1 MDERHGPYCAPHEA
15 AAERGGR
22 RQAVDDLLD
31 YQSGCW
37 RRGER
42 PAVDACLGRR
52 PELGEDDDAVL
63 DLICHE
69 ILLRARRGEAPLLEE
84 YESRF
89 PKFAD
94 QLQAHFEVHQAMLMD
109 DSPSAGRRTV
119 ADDPEAAVAPR
130 PTLPVVP
137 GYEILGEVG
146 NGGMGVV
153 YKARHL
159 GMKRLTALKMLQA
172 AVAGPREAARFRG
185 EAEALA
191 RLEHPNIIRIYEV
204 GEFEGRPYFALEF
217 VTGGS
222 LEKKLRGAP
231 QPARQAAALVETLAR
246 AVQAAHERGV
256 IHRDLKPANV
266 LLTSDGA
273 PKITDFGL
281 AKRLDADAAQTRTG
295 DILGT
300 PSYMAPEQARG
311 RNDAVGPSTD
321 VYALGALLYE
331 LLTGRPPFKGETVWD
346 TLEQV
351 VKQEPAAPRQLAPR
365 TPHDLETICLK
376 CLSKEPTRRYRSAV
390 ALAEDL
396 RRFVSG
402 EPILAR
408 PTPAW
413 ERGWK
418 WVRRR
423 PAAATAVAV
432 AAVLTT
438 ALVTAHYADLR
449 TKLAEAERTAAASE
463 AGRLLEEVRTEV
475 NAGRWPEAEGRL
487 NDLAQGRLLPAR
499 TAFPADP
506 RLNELADEANRLRQQ
521 IDQRLTDDARLRQFR
536 ECRRDAAYF
545 TAPFSGLDRAARGRR
560 TWASV
565 ERALGLFGLTPGC
578 GNGPALNGACF
589 TEAEKSEIR
598 EGCCEML
605 LELADAEPAAVGQVR
620 NLPLPGRLQT
630 RPTDPALAVL
640 DHAARLGVDTPLIA
654 WRRARRLADV
664 TPGKPAPAEPGG
676 AAPLTRP
683 FEWFL
688 RGGDLC
694 REGRLEEAIDCF
706 DRALAARPDYFGA
719 HYALAV
725 CYLKRKAPRPDSRK
739 AYLLLAREHLNVC
752 VQEEPGRVWPYLHRA
767 LAEGEL
773 RDFDA
778 AETDFA
784 QAERLLQDAPDNT
797 ALYALF
803 VNRGVN
809 RIGKGNPEGAV
820 ADLTRAVR
828 LAPDESAAYLDL
840 AKAYQELHRLTDAA
854 EQLKRAGALTAP
866 AGLATIYRGRAKLD
880 EQQNDLES
888 AVRDLRQ
895 AAALEP
901 EGKTSPAA
909 AADLLS
915 MGRLLMRSGQHEES
929 VRAADAA
936 LAIEPDDPAAHRL
949 RAEALLRLDRY
960 ADAVQDLDRYVQ
972 EERRAGRP
980 PDAAVYRARAQA
992 HAAVGEAAEA
1002 AEDYTRFL
1010 ELAPEDAA
1018 GYASRG
1024 WTYVVLES
1032 PTLAL
1037 RDFETAI
1044 RLDSEDGDAYNGRGY
1059 VLARSGRRREAV
1071 RDAEYALRR
1080 GPRQARTLYNAART
1094 FAQAGGR
1101 EGETADEELRE
1112 RALRRQYQDRS
1123 VQLLREALE
1132 SLPADQRRA
1141 FWGRNIERDAALN
1154 PVRGS
1159 PEFQRLAGAYG
1170 KPATT
1175 TGPSE

>member
-1 MDERHGPYCAPHEA
+1 MDERQGQQCASHEA
-15 AAERGGR
+15 AAESGAR

-42 PAVDACLGRR
+42 PAVDDCLGLR
-52 PELGEDDDAVL
+52 PELREDDDAVL

-69 ILLRARRGEAPLLEE
+69 ILLRARRGEAPLLKE
-84 YESRF
+84 YERHF
-89 PKFAD
+89 PKFAA

-109 DSPSAGRRTV
+109 DSPSSVRPTV
-119 ADDPEAAVAPR
+119 ADDLDPGPAQPR
-130 PTLPVVP
+130 PPLPVVP

-172 AVAGPREAARFRG
+172 AAAGPREAARFRG

-204 GEFEGRPYFALEF
+204 GEYEGRPYFALEF

-222 LEKKLRGAP
+222 LEAKLRGAP

-256 IHRDLKPANV
+256 IHRDLKPANI
-266 LLTSDGA
+266 LLAADGTS
-273 PKITDFGL
+273 KIADFGL
-281 AKRLDADAAQTRTG
+281 AKRLDADVAQTRTG

-321 VYALGALLYE
+321 VYALGAVLYE

-413 ERGWK
+413 ERAWK

-423 PAAATAVAV
+423 PVAATAVAV

-449 TKLAEAERTAAASE
+449 AKLAEAERAAAASD

-487 NDLAQGRLLPAR
+487 HDLALGRLAPAR

-506 RLNELADEANRLRQQ
+506 RLNELADEANRLQQQ

-536 ECRRDAAYF
+536 ACRRDAAYF
-545 TAPFSGLDRAARGRR
+545 TTPFSGLDRDARWRR
-560 TWASV
+560 TRQSV
-565 ERALGLFGLTPGC
+565 ERALGLFGLTPAS
-578 GNGPALNGACF
+578 GNGPALNGADF
-589 TEAEKSEIR
+589 TKAEKSEIR

-605 LELADAEPAAVGQVR
+605 LELADAEPAAG
-620 NLPLPGRLQT
+620 GD
-630 RPTDPALAVL
+630 DPALALL
-640 DHAARLGVDTPLIA
+640 DHAARLGVDTPLTA
-654 WRRARRLADV
+654 WRRARRLAASK
-664 TPGKPAPAEPGG
+664 PGTPAPAEPERTV
-676 AAPLTRP
+676 PLTRP

-688 RGGDLC
+688 HGGDLC
-694 REGRLEEAIDCF
+694 KEGRLEEAIDDF
-706 DRALAARPDYFGA
+706 DNALAARPDYFGA
-719 HYALAV
+719 HFALAV

-739 AYLLLAREHLNVC
+739 AYLLLAREHLKVC

-778 AETDFA
+778 GEADFA
-784 QAERLLQDAPDNT
+784 RAERLLRDAPDDT

-828 LAPDESAAYLDL
+828 LVPDESAAYLDL
-840 AKAYQELHRLTDAA
+840 AKAYQELHRLADAA
-854 EQLKRAGALTAP
+854 EQLKRAGALTGP
-866 AGLATIYRGRAKLD
+866 AGLATIYRGRAKLA
-880 EQQNDLES
+880 QQENDLES
-888 AVRDLRQ
+888 AVRDLEQ

-901 EGKTSPAA
+901 DGKTSPAA

-915 MGRLLMRSGQHEES
+915 MGRLLMQSGKHEEA
-929 VRAADAA
+929 VGAADAA
-936 LAIEPDDPAAHRL
+936 LAIAPDDPAAHRL

-960 ADAVQDLDRYVQ
+960 AEAIHALDRYVQ
-972 EERRAGRP
+972 EERRAGLP

-1024 WTYVVLES
+1024 WSYVVLES

-1071 RDAEYALRR
+1071 RDAEYALLR

-1101 EGETADEELRE
+1101 EGETADEDLRE

-1132 SLPADQRRA
+1132 SLPTDQRRS

-1175 TGPSE
+1175 SGPSE